1 MTPANSA
8 PSATGRKWS
17 LITGEKCPVRRA
29 AANAP
34 CPLSARQCTFPSMS
48 LLEVRDLRASFT
60 TPAGE
65 ARAVDGVSF
74 DLAAGEM
81 VGLVGESGCGK
92 SVLASSLLRLV
103 PPPGRITGG
112 SIAFDGRDLLSLD
125 ARAMRDL
132 RGRRIAMI
140 VQEPS
145 AALDPLQSIGGHV
158 AEVARVH
165 GERSRKVA
173 ERKALA
179 MLERVGLQA
188 EYVARSYP
196 HQLSGGMRQRVLI
209 AMALLLE
216 PVLVIADEPTTA
228 LDETVQEEI
237 LDLLGRL
244 QRETGTAVLFITHD
258 LAVVER
264 TCSRALVM
272 YAGQVVE
279 QAPVGRLFGTPSH
292 PYTRG
297 LLASLPRLGQGRG
310 RFETIP
316 GTVPSPLAW
325 PAACRF
331 RERCTVAIERCAT
344 EAPALTP
351 VATGGTARC
360 LLVPAASE

>member
-1 MTPANSA
+1 
-8 PSATGRKWS
+8 
-17 LITGEKCPVRRA
+17 
-29 AANAP
+29 
-34 CPLSARQCTFPSMS
+34 MS

-65 ARAVDGVSF
+65 SRAVDGVSF
-74 DLAAGEM
+74 DVAAGEM

-92 SVLASSLLRLV
+92 SVLASTLLRLV

-112 SIAFDGRDLLSLD
+112 SIVFDAVDLLALTP
-125 ARAMRDL
+125 AAMRDL

-145 AALDPLQSIGGHV
+145 AALDPLQSIGAHV

-165 GERSRKVA
+165 GERSRAAA
-173 ERKALA
+173 ERKAIA
-179 MLERVGLQA
+179 MLERVGLRA
-188 EYVARSYP
+188 GHVARSYP

-216 PVLVIADEPTTA
+216 PALVIADEPTTA
-228 LDETVQEEI
+228 LDEKVQWEI
-237 LDLLGRL
+237 LDLLSRM

-264 TCSRALVM
+264 ICSRALVM

-279 QAPVGRLFGTPSH
+279 SAPVGRLFGAPSH

-297 LLASLPRLGQGRG
+297 LIASLPRPGQGRG

-316 GTVPSPLAW
+316 GAVPSPLDW
-325 PAACRF
+325 PVACRF
-331 RERCTVAIERCAT
+331 RERCAVAIERCAT
-344 EAPALTP
+344 EAPALRP
-351 VATGGTARC
+351 VAAGGSARC
-360 LLVPAASE
+360 LLVPDAVA